1 MFQAPSVVHRA
12 ALTEGDIS
20 DNILKIFLSFDSQ
33 RHRDFL
39 LLAFMLLMRKQEIC
53 SIRKDDVNFQEGF
66 LLIRKTKTLKTGFRI
81 PITGRLE
88 TFLRYLIEKYSGTYL
103 ITGSRSLS
111 GRFWTGQIVTRL
123 RELQVGQTIH
133 GIRSVGRM
141 WMHQNKI
148 PFEVA
153 ESCLTHVVGSAVTR
167 AYLRTD
173 YFDERREA
181 LEKWHEFLHET
192 LYDIMPVF

>member
-1 MFQAPSVVHRA
+1 MTKMK
-12 ALTEGDIS
+12 ALA
-20 DNILKIFLSFDSQ
+20 L
-33 RHRDFL
+33 
-39 LLAFMLLMRKQEIC
+39 
-53 SIRKDDVNFQEGF
+53 
-66 LLIRKTKTLKTGFRI
+66 
-81 PITGRLE
+81 
-88 TFLRYLIEKYSGTYL
+88 
-103 ITGSRSLS
+103 
-111 GRFWTGQIVTRL
+111 
-123 RELQVGQTIH
+123 GQTIH

-192 LYDIMPVF
+192 LYDIMPCF

>member
-1 MFQAPSVVHRA
+1 
-12 ALTEGDIS
+12 
-20 DNILKIFLSFDSQ
+20 
-33 RHRDFL
+33 
-39 LLAFMLLMRKQEIC
+39 
-53 SIRKDDVNFQEGF
+53 
-66 LLIRKTKTLKTGFRI
+66 
-81 PITGRLE
+81 
-88 TFLRYLIEKYSGTYL
+88 
-103 ITGSRSLS
+103 
-111 GRFWTGQIVTRL
+111 
-123 RELQVGQTIH
+123 
-133 GIRSVGRM
+133 M